1 MASSKLRC
9 RGSVEC
15 GQAPTGE
22 AGSVVMSEIVTGEL
36 VHYGVDRGI
45 ARVVLDS
52 PHNRN
57 ALSRQLCAE
66 LDAHLSSAAT
76 DPAVRAVELTH
87 TGSVFCAGA
96 DLGEASSGSSITE
109 TMISLLRR
117 IVEMPKPV
125 VARLDGHVR
134 AGGLG
139 LVGAAD
145 IALAS
150 RSVTFAFTEV
160 LIGVAP
166 AMITLTTLGRMT
178 ERAAGRYLLTGEK
191 FDAATAA
198 GVGLITAAV
207 DDLDRATADLYDQLR
222 TCSPQGLAETKLL
235 TTRLT
240 REAIDSRAEDLAALS
255 ARLFGSDEARE
266 GMRAFLEKRSPSWVL
281 D

>member
-1 MASSKLRC
+1 MA
-9 RGSVEC
+9 EH
-15 GQAPTGE
+15 
-22 AGSVVMSEIVTGEL
+22 GEL
-36 VHYGVDRGI
+36 VHYSIDRGI
-45 ARVVLDS
+45 ARIELDS

-57 ALSRQLCAE
+57 ALSRQLCTE
-66 LDAHLSSAAT
+66 LDAHLASAEA
-76 DPAVRAVELTH
+76 DRGVRAVELTH

-96 DLGEASSGSSITE
+96 DLSEASSGPSITDF
-109 TMISLLRR
+109 MINLLGR

-125 VARLDGHVR
+125 IARIDGHVR

-150 RSVTFAFTEV
+150 RSVSFAFTEV

-191 FDAATAA
+191 FDATVAA
-198 GVGLITAAV
+198 EIGLIAAAV
-207 DDLDRATADLYDQLR
+207 DDLDTATAELYDQLR
-222 TCSPQGLAETKLL
+222 KCSPQGLAETKPL
-235 TTRLT
+235 TTRAT
-240 REAIDSRAEDLAALS
+240 REAIASRAADLAALS
-255 ARLFGSDEARE
+255 ARLFGTDEARE
-266 GMRAFLEKRSPSWVL
+266 GMLAFLEKRSPSWVL

>member
-1 MASSKLRC
+1 M
-9 RGSVEC
+9 
-15 GQAPTGE
+15 T
-22 AGSVVMSEIVTGEL
+22 EL

-45 ARVVLDS
+45 ARIELDS

-66 LDAHLSSAAT
+66 LDAHLGTAAD

-96 DLGEASSGSSITE
+96 DLSEASSGPSITDV
-109 TMISLLRR
+109 MIGLLRR
-117 IVEMPKPV
+117 IVDTPKPV
-125 VARLDGHVR
+125 VARIDGHVR

-145 IALAS
+145 IAVAS
-150 RSVTFAFTEV
+150 RSVSFAFTEV

-178 ERAAGRYLLTGEK
+178 ERAASRYLLTGAK
-191 FDAATAA
+191 FDATTAA
-198 GVGLITAAV
+198 EIGLITEAV
-207 DDLDRATADLYDQLR
+207 DDLDATTAELYDQLR
-222 TCSPQGLAETKLL
+222 KCSPQGLAETKPL
-235 TTRLT
+235 TTRMT
-240 REAIDSRAEDLAALS
+240 REAFDSHASDLAALS
-255 ARLFGSDEARE
+255 ARLFGTEEAKE
-266 GMRAFLEKRSPSWVL
+266 GMRAFLEKRTANWVL

>member
-1 MASSKLRC
+1 MA
-9 RGSVEC
+9 
-15 GQAPTGE
+15 QPA
-22 AGSVVMSEIVTGEL
+22 EL
-36 VHYGVDRGI
+36 VHYSVDRGI
-45 ARVVLDS
+45 ARVELDS

-66 LDAHLSSAAT
+66 LDDRLATAAG
-76 DPAVRAVELTH
+76 DEAVRAVELTH

-96 DLGEASSGSSITE
+96 DLNEASSSPAITE
-109 TMISLLRR
+109 SMIGLLRR

-150 RSVTFAFTEV
+150 PGVTFAFSEV

-178 ERAAGRYLLTGEK
+178 ERAASRYLLTGEK

-198 GVGLITAAV
+198 DIGLITAAV
-207 DDLDRATADLYDQLR
+207 DDLDAATAGLYDQFR
-222 TCSPQGLAETKLL
+222 KCSPQGLAETKPL
-235 TTRLT
+235 TTRAT
-240 REAIDSRAEDLAALS
+240 REAIDARAADLAALS
-255 ARLFGSDEARE
+255 ARLFSSEEAQE
-266 GMRAFLEKRSPSWVL
+266 GMRAFLEKRSPRWVL
-281 D
+281 G

>member
-1 MASSKLRC
+1 MTEHA
-9 RGSVEC
+9 
-15 GQAPTGE
+15 
-22 AGSVVMSEIVTGEL
+22 EL
-36 VHYGVDRGI
+36 VHYSIDRGI
-45 ARVVLDS
+45 ARIELDS

-66 LDAHLSSAAT
+66 LDAHLASAAE

-96 DLGEASSGSSITE
+96 DLSEASSGPSITDI
-109 TMISLLRR
+109 MIGLLGR
-117 IVEMPKPV
+117 IVETPKPV

-150 RSVTFAFTEV
+150 RSVSFAFTEV

-178 ERAAGRYLLTGEK
+178 ERAASRYLLTGEK
-191 FDAATAA
+191 FDATTAA
-198 GVGLITAAV
+198 EIGLITAAV
-207 DDLDRATADLYDQLR
+207 DDLDAATAELYDQLR
-222 TCSPQGLAETKLL
+222 KCSPQGLAETKPL
-235 TTRLT
+235 TTRAT
-240 REAIDSRAEDLAALS
+240 REAIAHRAADLAALS
-255 ARLFGSDEARE
+255 ARLFGTDEARE

>member
-1 MASSKLRC
+1 MTEHA
-9 RGSVEC
+9 
-15 GQAPTGE
+15 
-22 AGSVVMSEIVTGEL
+22 EL
-36 VHYGVDRGI
+36 VHFNLDRGI
-45 ARVVLDS
+45 AHIELDS

-66 LDAHLSSAAT
+66 LGNHLAAAAA

-96 DLGEASSGSSITE
+96 DLSEASSGPSIAE
-109 TMISLLRR
+109 VMIELLSQ

-150 RSVTFAFTEV
+150 RSVSFAFTEV

-178 ERAAGRYLLTGEK
+178 ERAASRYLLTGEK

-198 GVGLITAAV
+198 EIGLITAAV
-207 DDLDRATADLYDQLR
+207 DDLDAATGAIYDQFR
-222 TCSPQGLAETKLL
+222 KCSPQGLAETKPL
-235 TTRLT
+235 TTRAT
-240 REAIDSRAEDLAALS
+240 REAIASRAGDLAALS
-255 ARLFGSDEARE
+255 ARLFGTDEAKE
-266 GMRAFLEKRSPSWVL
+266 GMLAFLEKRSPGWVL

>member
-1 MASSKLRC
+1 MA
-9 RGSVEC
+9 
-15 GQAPTGE
+15 
-22 AGSVVMSEIVTGEL
+22 EL
-36 VHYGVDRGI
+36 VHYAIDRGI
-45 ARVVLDS
+45 ATIELDS

-66 LDAHLSSAAT
+66 LDAHLTAASS

-96 DLGEASSGSSITE
+96 DLSEASSGPSITDI
-109 TMISLLRR
+109 MINLLGR

-125 VARLDGHVR
+125 VARIDGHVR

-150 RSVTFAFTEV
+150 RTVSFAFTEV
-160 LIGVAP
+160 RIGVAP

-178 ERAAGRYLLTGEK
+178 ERAASRYLLTGET
-191 FDAATAA
+191 FDATTAA
-198 GVGLITAAV
+198 EIGLITAAV
-207 DDLDRATADLYDQLR
+207 ADLDGATAALHDQFR
-222 TCSPQGLAETKLL
+222 KCSPQGLAETKPL
-235 TTRLT
+235 TTRAT
-240 REAIDSRAEDLAALS
+240 REAIADRAVDLAALS
-255 ARLFGSDEARE
+255 ARLFGTDEAKE
-266 GMRAFLEKRSPSWVL
+266 GMLAFLEKRSPSWVL

>member
-1 MASSKLRC
+1 MTD
-9 RGSVEC
+9 RG
-15 GQAPTGE
+15 A
-22 AGSVVMSEIVTGEL
+22 L
-36 VHYGVDRGI
+36 VGYTVDRGI
-45 ARVVLDS
+45 AHVVLDS

-57 ALSRQLCAE
+57 ALSRQLCAD
-66 LDAHLSSAAT
+66 LDARLAAAAG

-87 TGSVFCAGA
+87 NGPVFCAGA
-96 DLGEASSGSSITE
+96 DLSEAADGPPATDA
-109 TMISLLRR
+109 MLGLLRR

-150 RSVTFAFTEV
+150 PGVSFAFTEV

-178 ERAAGRYLLTGEK
+178 ERAASRYLLTGEK

-207 DDLDRATADLYDQLR
+207 DDLDRATADLYDQFR
-222 TCSPQGLAETKLL
+222 SCSPQGLAETKLL
-235 TTRLT
+235 TTRAT
-240 REAIDSRAEDLAALS
+240 RESIDSRAGELAALS
-255 ARLFGSDEARE
+255 ARLFGTEEARE